1 MIPERQDDG
10 TTVCQNP
17 AAVCGSF
24 APPSFGVDCLP
35 AELCGVTPNPVCPAE
50 DPGEADTA
58 GPDTAAG
65 TGSETTA
72 ETTAD
77 TTAASIPET
86 TAPVLPGAQP
96 PSAEAMVS
104 SAGSAITP

>member
-1 MIPERQDDG
+1 MNPERQDDG
-10 TTVCQNP
+10 TRVCQNP

-58 GPDTAAG
+58 GPDTAGQSGAA
-65 TGSETTA
+65 TSDSTLA
-72 ETTAD
+72 P
-77 TTAASIPET
+77 AASR
-86 TAPVLPGAQP
+86 
-96 PSAEAMVS
+96 
-104 SAGSAITP
+104 